1 GVVPG
6 QVTSVAVGFN
16 LVPSILSGKV
26 DGIIG
31 GYRNVEAIQIAQ
43 EMGQKPAVFPASA
56 LGVPSYAELVLVAN
70 RNRLASDKAYADAV
84 RRFVKSLVAGAH
96 AAPKEP
102 PGGPPIH
109 GQVSPY
115 KGAWP
120 PPPRPRARTLL
131 APPPGQKT
139 GCINEAN
146 WQSFG
151 DWMKQNK
158 LIKVTPQASLISTDK
173 YLPYSC

>member
-1 GVVPG
+1 V
-6 QVTSVAVGFN
+6 SVGFN

-31 GYRNVEAIQIAQ
+31 GYRNVEAIQIEQ
-43 EMGQKPAVFPASA
+43 EMGQKPAVFPASE

-84 RRFVKSLVAGAH
+84 RRFVKSLVDGTNAARTDPSGATQIM
-96 AAPKEP
+96 E
-102 PGGPPIH
+102 
-109 GQVSPY
+109 QVSQYKVAFLQRSVPY
-115 KGAWP
+115 TL
-120 PPPRPRARTLL
+120 TLL
-131 APPPGQKT
+131 APPAGQKT
-139 GCINEAN
+139 GCINEAS

-151 DWMKQNK
+151 NWMKQNK
-158 LIKVTPQASLISTDK
+158 LIHITPNAALISTDK